1 MISETEKD
9 DVVLSE
15 LVVVAEELELLEV
28 SSFLAQEIMKRLKQ
42 EQYNRI
48 FLSAFIMLSTM

>member
-1 MISETEKD
+1 M
-9 DVVLSE
+9 VLSE
-15 LVVVAEELELLEV
+15 LVDVLSVVAEELELLEV